1 MKQILVIDDSET
13 ARRFH
18 ADVLESA
25 GMNVVTA
32 SNGAEG
38 LERLFSGE
46 FDLVLSDVNMP
57 GMDGY
62 EFSRRV
68 RLEPLYDGIPIIL
81 VSTESGARDKARG
94 IAAGA
99 NLYVVKPV
107 SPDVLLAHV
116 DLVLS

>member
-13 ARRFH
+13 TRRFH
-18 ADVLESA
+18 ADILESA
-25 GMNVVTA
+25 GMGVVTA
-32 SNGAEG
+32 GDGNEG
-38 LERLFSGE
+38 LERLFTGD
-46 FDLVLSDVNMP
+46 FDLILSDVNMP

-68 RLEPLYDGIPIIL
+68 RREPLYDGIPIIL
-81 VSTESGARDKARG
+81 VSTEAGAADKARG

-107 SPDVLLAHV
+107 APEALLAHV
-116 DLVLS
+116 ELVLG